1 MDSQAEFLA
10 KTSQDAKKLITRVK
24 SSPMSDLCDPNYESI
39 RAAAKVISQG
49 KERECRET
57 AMTFYA
63 EADDLFDDLIGLTYE
78 EIHESMSTFG
88 SLFTYFENSMG
99 NVQSLMKD
107 FSEISRLFT
116 TMEPDTIHQL
126 RMRALHLTEVLKVL
140 TSLQHVLDASSEI
153 DSLMSSSKYK
163 EAAECMM
170 RARYVIQQPD
180 FNNFDAL
187 DGFKKVLGE
196 LYDSTFEKM
205 YIILDRYL
213 HPNSRYTRPS
223 SMLIPHFYA
232 AERFTRVWLPC
243 PRLLDPRLHSR
254 LIARM
259 ATICEFENSSKQF
272 KSWDRKK
279 SRLSGRI

>member
-1 MDSQAEFLA
+1 MFVRASMDSQAEFLA
-10 KTSQDAKKLITRVK
+10 KTSRDAKKLITRVK
-24 SSPMSDLCDPNYESI
+24 NSSMSDLCDPNYESI
-39 RAAAKVISQG
+39 RAAAKAISQG
-49 KERECRET
+49 KEREFRET

-88 SLFTYFENSMG
+88 SLFTYFENSTG
-99 NVQSLMKD
+99 NVQSLIKD

-140 TSLQHVLDASSEI
+140 TSLQHVLDASAEI

-170 RARYVIQQPD
+170 RARFVIQQPD

-205 YIILDRYL
+205 YIVLDR
-213 HPNSRYTRPS
+213 S
-223 SMLIPHFYA
+223 SLAILMLYCFLSHTLICI
-232 AERFTRVWLPC
+232 LQGDI
-243 PRLLDPRLHSR
+243 LLFGVYFCCSHAQ
-254 LIARM
+254 LI
-259 ATICEFENSSKQF
+259 
-272 KSWDRKK
+272 
-279 SRLSGRI
+279 

>member
-10 KTSQDAKKLITRVK
+10 KTSLDSKKLIARVER
-24 SSPMSDLCDPNYESI
+24 SAMSDLCDPNYESI

-49 KERECRET
+49 KERECREA
-57 AMTFYA
+57 AMAFYS

-88 SLFTYFENSMG
+88 SLFTYFESAMD
-99 NVQSLMKD
+99 NVQNLNKD

-153 DSLMSSSKYK
+153 DSLMSVSKYK

-170 RARYVIQQPD
+170 RARFVIQQPD

-187 DGFKKVLGE
+187 DGFKKVLAE

-205 YIILDRYL
+205 YIILDRFAIFHL
-213 HPNSRYTRPS
+213 VLCIRPS
-223 SMLIPHFYA
+223 PLNDPSQGDLFMFGV
-232 AERFTRVWLPC
+232 RFHCAFVQVLQTGAIFRGC
-243 PRLLDPRLHSR
+243 QQGFTQFAHSR
-254 LIARM
+254 SFRSHPD
-259 ATICEFENSSKQF
+259 T
-272 KSWDRKK
+272 
-279 SRLSGRI
+279 GP